1 MGTPLKNQNKYT
13 NSTPLVHFL
22 IFRVYFTLTM
32 TFHADLASTFEKLDL
47 VAIDVNEGWTVIRR
61 RLFIDLFIKEEPF
74 SSVEILHHYPTKV
87 R

>member
-1 MGTPLKNQNKYT
+1 
-13 NSTPLVHFL
+13 
-22 IFRVYFTLTM
+22 M

-47 VAIDVNEGWTVIRR
+47 VAIDVNEGWTIIRR